1 MTRNMVFG
9 SDSVTSPS
17 TSIFSSF
24 VTSTPLFDCYGGY
37 LSRLQHVPD
46 SVDRYLLGM
55 TVMTPDELDRYAAA
69 VIDTCLHIKKGDTVA
84 IHGEPGSRPYMHALV
99 EAAYASGAR
108 FVDVLYVDP
117 IIRRARITGAKDV
130 STLKW
135 SPRWHLTRMKDLVA
149 ADASI
154 ISIAGEENPG
164 LMKGIDPKRAM
175 LEMTARMPGREAYL
189 KAVAAGIA
197 RFCVVAYPAPGWAKQ
212 VYPTLSADRAQ
223 RALAKDLLSF
233 CRIGA
238 DDAPGAWGRHVETL
252 VKRSALVNK
261 RNFMSIEFK
270 APGTDLKVGLS
281 PKTRF
286 CAAEMKTPN
295 GRRWCANLPT
305 EEVFASPDYR
315 FAEGHFACTRPLSL
329 DGQMFDGIKAE
340 FAGGQLQRIQAK
352 TAKQR
357 EYLAAYFSR
366 DKGAGRLGE
375 VALVDKASRIGQSN
389 RVYHTTLLDENAVAH
404 VAFGSAYAS
413 TRVPDAKLTGDR
425 GLNVS
430 KIHVD
435 VMIGCDELDVT
446 GVTAK
451 GERISVISDGGWVL
465 K

>member
-1 MTRNMVFG
+1 M
-9 SDSVTSPS
+9 
-17 TSIFSSF
+17 
-24 VTSTPLFDCYGGY
+24 FDCYGGY

-130 STLKW
+130 TTLKW

>member
-1 MTRNMVFG
+1 
-9 SDSVTSPS
+9 
-17 TSIFSSF
+17 
-24 VTSTPLFDCYGGY
+24 
-37 LSRLQHVPD
+37 
-46 SVDRYLLGM
+46 M
-55 TVMTPDELDRYAAA
+55 TVMTSDELGRYADA

-84 IHGEPGSRPYMHALV
+84 IHGEPGSRPYVHALV
-99 EAAYASGAR
+99 DSAYASGAR

-117 IIRRARITGAKDV
+117 VIRRARITGAKNVD
-130 STLKW
+130 SLKW
-135 SPRWHLTRMKDLVA
+135 TPRWHLTRMKDLIA
-149 ADASI
+149 ADASL

-164 LMKGIDPKRAM
+164 LMKGVDPKRAM

-189 KAVAAGIA
+189 KAVAAGTA

-212 VYPTLSADRAQ
+212 VYPKLSVERAQ

-238 DDAPGAWGRHVETL
+238 ADPAGAWGTHVENL
-252 VKRSALVNK
+252 VKRAALVNK
-261 RNFMSIEFK
+261 RNFTRLEFL
-270 APGTDLKVGLS
+270 APGTDLRVGLA

-315 FAEGHFACTRPLSL
+315 YTEGHFTCTRPLSL

-340 FAGGQLQRIQAK
+340 FKGGELQRIQAK

-357 EYLAAYFSR
+357 EYLAAYFAR

-375 VALVDKASRIGQSN
+375 VALVDRASRIGQAN

-404 VAFGSAYAS
+404 VAFGSAYGA
-413 TRVPDAKLTGDR
+413 TRVPDARIKGDR

-435 VMIGCDELDVT
+435 VMIGCDDLTVT
-446 GVTAK
+446 GTTAK
-451 GERISVISDGGWVL
+451 GERVPVIETGVWVL

>member
-1 MTRNMVFG
+1 M
-9 SDSVTSPS
+9 
-17 TSIFSSF
+17 
-24 VTSTPLFDCYGGY
+24 
-37 LSRLQHVPD
+37 
-46 SVDRYLLGM
+46 
-55 TVMTPDELDRYAAA
+55 
-69 VIDTCLHIKKGDTVA
+69 
-84 IHGEPGSRPYMHALV
+84 
-99 EAAYASGAR
+99 
-108 FVDVLYVDP
+108 
-117 IIRRARITGAKDV
+117 IRRARITGAKDLT
-130 STLKW
+130 SLKW
-135 SPRWHLTRMKDLVA
+135 SPRWHLTRMKDLIA
-149 ADASI
+149 ADASL
-154 ISIAGEENPG
+154 ISIAGEENPA
-164 LMKGIDPKRAM
+164 LMKGVDPKRAM

-189 KAVAAGIA
+189 KAVAAGTA

-212 VYPTLSADRAQ
+212 VYPKLSVERAQ

-238 DDAPGAWGRHVETL
+238 NDPAGAWGKHVENL
-252 VKRSALVNK
+252 VKRAALVNK
-261 RNFMSIEFK
+261 RNFVAMEFV
-270 APGTDLKVGLS
+270 APGTDLRVGLA
-281 PKTRF
+281 PKTRW

-315 FAEGHFACTRPLSL
+315 YTEGHFTCTRPLSL

-357 EYLAAYFSR
+357 DYLAAYFAR

-375 VALVDKASRIGQSN
+375 VALVDKASRIGQAN

-404 VAFGSAYAS
+404 VALGSAYGA
-413 TRVPDAKLTGDR
+413 TRFPDSRITGDR

-435 VMIGCDELDVT
+435 VMIGCDDLTVT
-446 GVTAK
+446 GITAK
-451 GERISVISDGGWVL
+451 GERVPVIKTGAWAL

>member
-1 MTRNMVFG
+1 M
-9 SDSVTSPS
+9 
-17 TSIFSSF
+17 
-24 VTSTPLFDCYGGY
+24 FDCYGGY